1 MIAPG
6 CAVRPDYETRDDES
20 HPISSRSRARDG
32 RDARRADARVERP
45 AEDGVLLKGTLHDA
59 GVTALTKP
67 VDLKVAPT
75 GKSARFTWWCGR
87 QQTVSNR
94 NAITVAIKPDGTFA
108 GTSNV
113 GTLTVWTVKGR
124 FVTATSARASLRI
137 ISVCDA
143 KGGLVSLKG
152 S

>member
-1 MIAPG
+1 MNRIPSGIAAG
-6 CAVRPDYETRDDES
+6 LVTVAMLAVPTLA
-20 HPISSRSRARDG
+20 SSAL
-32 RDARRADARVERP
+32 P
-45 AEDGVLLKGTLHDA
+45 KNGVLLKGTLHDA